1 MPAVAVGLPVG
12 ETGAGVA
19 AADELVVAVAVE
31 VGDRGRREHR
41 VSLEPREPA
50 QHGAVAGAQRVRVLA
65 ERSCLHAVAPGVVA
79 HRQGSRD
86 ARMGHRVGAR
96 VGLLDEP
103 LVPPGVG
110 DGLVAANRGIAGVA
124 GPDEDRVGAAGR
136 DGSDRRR
143 GLDRRAGVVG
153 PTGHARSV
161 AEVVRVDLPG
171 EVADDD
177 RRLPVQVGHV
187 RRGEGDGV
195 AGVGERRAPREVRVE
210 AGRVR
215 HLVRLGDGCRLHGGR
230 QDQSGGASHHCCG
243 EEKPPCTSIHI
254 SPLGSGAVR
263 SAVGTPPVLA
273 GRRKGVYPSRGNQRP
288 TEEQSARDA
297 PGLEASDQMA
307 WALRLDAPN
316 DRRCR
321 TS

>member
-1 MPAVAVGLPVG
+1 MSSLLPSR
-12 ETGAGVA
+12 
-19 AADELVVAVAVE
+19 VE
-31 VGDRGRREHR
+31 VGDGGSREHR

-50 QHGAVAGAQRVRVLA
+50 QHGAVAGAQRVGVLA
-65 ERSCLHAVAPGVVA
+65 ERSRLHAVAPGVVA
-79 HRQGSRD
+79 DRQRSGD

-103 LVPPGVG
+103 LVAPGVG
-110 DGLVAANRGIAGVA
+110 DGLVAASRGIARVA

-153 PTGHARSV
+153 PTGHARPV
-161 AEVVRVDLPG
+161 AEVVGVDLPG
-171 EVADDD
+171 QVADDD

-187 RRGEGDGV
+187 GRGEGDGV
-195 AGVGERRAPREVRVE
+195 AGVGERRAPREVRGE
-210 AGRVR
+210 AGRVC

-230 QDQSGGASHHCCG
+230 QDQGGGASHHCCG

-254 SPLGSGAVR
+254 SPLESGAVRR

-273 GRRKGVYPSRGNQRP
+273 GRRKGVYPSRGKSTPHRRTIGTRRTRP
-288 TEEQSARDA
+288 
-297 PGLEASDQMA
+297 
-307 WALRLDAPN
+307 
-316 DRRCR
+316 
-321 TS
+321 